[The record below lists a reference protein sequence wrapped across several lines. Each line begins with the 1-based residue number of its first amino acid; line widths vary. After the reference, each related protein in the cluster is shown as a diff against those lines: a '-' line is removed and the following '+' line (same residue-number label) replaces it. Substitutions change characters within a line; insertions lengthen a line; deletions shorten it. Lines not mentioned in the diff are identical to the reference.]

1 MISTIIFDMDGVIID
16 SEPVHYE
23 IETSVMSELGIS
35 ISEKEYHA
43 FVGRTAKS
51 MWSELIERFNLEI
64 TIEEVIQKS
73 KDQYHYRLYHTDQP
87 HYIPGTVALIKGL
100 HAMGKK
106 LILASS
112 STLENI
118 RIVMDKHQLTYFF
131 DEIVGG
137 DEVTNGKPD
146 PEIFVLA
153 AKRAR
158 TLPSQCLV
166 IEDSRN
172 GVAAAKA
179 AGMCCIGFNNPSSPG
194 QLLYDADIVV
204 TDMANLTAQNIF
216 DQLDKSKSSS

>member
-51 MWSELIERFNLEI
+51 MWSELIERFGLSI
-64 TIEEVIQKS
+64 TLDEVIRKS
-73 KDQYHYRLYHTDQP
+73 RDHYHYRLFHTDQP
-87 HYIPGTVALIKGL
+87 HCIDGTVALIKGL
-100 HAMGKK
+100 HEAGKK
-106 LILASS
+106 LVLASS

-118 RIVMDKHQLTYFF
+118 RIVMDKHQLTHFF
-131 DEIVGG
+131 DQIVGG
-137 DEVTNGKPD
+137 DDVTNGKPD
-146 PEIFVLA
+146 PEIFILA
-153 AKRAR
+153 SKRAK
-158 TLPSQCLV
+158 TLPSRCLV

-179 AGMCCIGFNNPSSPG
+179 AGMRCIGFNNPSSPG
-194 QLLYDADIVV
+194 QLLYDADLVV
-204 TDMANLTAQNIF
+204 TNMSELTALNIF
-216 DQLDKSKSSS
+216 DQLDKAKSSS

>member
-1 MISTIIFDMDGVIID
+1 MDGVIVD
-16 SEPVHYE
+16 SEPVHFE

-51 MWSELIERFNLEI
+51 MWSELIERFGLPIAVDEA
-64 TIEEVIQKS
+64 IQKS

-87 HYIPGTVALIKGL
+87 LAIAGTIALIKGL

-106 LILASS
+106 LVLASS

-118 RIVMDKHQLTYFF
+118 NIVINKHQLTQYF
-131 DEIVGG
+131 DHIVGG
-137 DEVTNGKPD
+137 DEVVNGKPD
-146 PEIFVLA
+146 PEIFNTA
-153 AKRAR
+153 AKRAK

-179 AGMCCIGFNNPSSPG
+179 AGMRCIGFNNPSSPG
-194 QLLYDADIVV
+194 QLLYDADLVIS
-204 TDMANLTAQNIF
+204 DMSILSAHNIF
-216 DQLDKSKSSS
+216 DLLQKTKSSS